1 MLIVRRIKPETLH
14 LVKELTDA
22 QLVTEEA
29 VLRIGR
35 TGLQLGYGTLPKP
48 EWRAFPPVSY
58 ADPAFLVTDESS
70 AFYGAFEGEK
80 YIGCAAVTTNPNGW
94 ADLLDLRVDA
104 AFRRQGAGR
113 MLLDKCASFALKQ
126 KLYGL
131 RAACTDG
138 NPGMCQFLEHEGFA
152 LHGFDQMVLSQSPE
166 ERAKPRSRRSSLLYF
181 YRLNQKG

>member
-14 LVKELTDA
+14 QVKELADS

-29 VLRIGR
+29 LLRIAR
-35 TGLQLGYGTLPKP
+35 MGLQLSYAALPKP
-48 EWRAFPPVSY
+48 EWRSYPPVSY
-58 ADPAFLVTDESS
+58 ADPAFLIEDEAS
-70 AFYGAFEGEK
+70 AFYAAFEGEK

-94 ADLLDLRVDA
+94 ADVLDIRVDA

-113 MLLDKCASFALKQ
+113 LLLDKCASFALKRG
-126 KLYGL
+126 LYGL
-131 RAACTDG
+131 RVACTDG
-138 NPGMCQFLEHEGFA
+138 NPGMCQFLEHEGFS

-166 ERAKPRSRRSSLLYF
+166 EKAKPRSRRSSLLYF

>member
-14 LVKELTDA
+14 QVALLTDT

-35 TGLQLGYGTLPKP
+35 QGLQLSYGPLPKP
-48 EWRAFPPVSY
+48 EWRSFPPVEY
-58 ADPAFLVTDESS
+58 ADPAYLVNDEGS
-70 AFYGAFEGEK
+70 AFYGAFEVEK
-80 YIGCAAVTTNPNGW
+80 YIGCAAVTVNPNGW

-104 AFRRQGAGR
+104 SSRRQGAGR
-113 MLLDKCASFALKQ
+113 LLLDKCASFAAKRS
-126 KLYGL
+126 LYGL

-138 NPGMCQFLEHEGFA
+138 NPGMCQFLEHEGFI

-166 ERAKPRSRRSSLLYF
+166 ERLKPRSRRASLLYF